1 MIDKSIS
8 SKILALQEIF
18 AENPTYSALEFQ
30 FNQLLDR
37 RRAEID
43 AGVVREA
50 RGIALIGPS
59 GAGKTEA
66 VERLLKTMAPPT
78 NKNVE
83 ENICEVPSFIVPSP
97 ATLKF
102 VGQTGLREIGF
113 PLKRDKTSQIIWD
126 MFKDHM
132 RDRRTLFLHLDEAQ
146 HLSSHETQREIQ
158 AVINTLKSLMQNRQW
173 PVGLILSGMPT
184 LKNILNHD
192 PQLARR
198 FYPIKF
204 PGLNAIQDTD
214 QILAT
219 VAYYVEQAGL
229 MAGDDLLTQDFAARA
244 IHAANGEYGLLIE
257 YTIDAIENA
266 LRRQQSV
273 LSVENYRDWFSQ
285 KAGCLDGLNPFYTS
299 GFERIDCRM
308 LLAGED

>member
-1 MIDKSIS
+1 MIDKSIADQ
-8 SKILALQEIF
+8 IVVLRCIF
-18 AENPTYSALEFQ
+18 AENPTYLALEGQ
-30 FNQLLDR
+30 FHELLDR
-37 RRAEID
+37 RRAELA
-43 AGVVREA
+43 AGVVLEA
-50 RGIALIGPS
+50 RGIALIGTS

-66 VERLLKTMAPPT
+66 MKRLLKSMPRPA
-78 NKNVE
+78 NKNIEQNV
-83 ENICEVPSFIVPSP
+83 CEVLSFIVPSP

-113 PLKRDKTSQIIWD
+113 PLRRDRTSQIIWD
-126 MFKDHM
+126 MFKDHL
-132 RDRRTLFLHLDEAQ
+132 RDRKTLFLHLDEAQ

-158 AVINTLKSLMQNRQW
+158 SVIDTLKSLMQNPQW
-173 PVGLILSGMPT
+173 PVGLILSGTPT
-184 LKNILNHD
+184 LKAILNHD

-204 PGLNAIQDTD
+204 PALNAIQDTD

-219 VAYYVEQAGL
+219 VSYYVEQAKL
-229 MAGDDLLTQDFAARA
+229 MAGNDLLTQDFAARA

-273 LSVENYRDWFSQ
+273 LNVENYRDWFSK
-285 KAGCLDGLNPFYTS
+285 KAGCLDGLNPFYAG
-299 GFERIDCRM
+299 GFERIDCRK
-308 LLAGED
+308 LLGGED